1 MTAAPRR
8 AVVDASVALK
18 WQLDD
23 EEDVSAARAL
33 RDDYIVRN
41 TVALSAPALFR
52 YEITNGIWA
61 AALRAR
67 LSPGVAG
74 EALRNLLD
82 CDVETHEPDPERVLE
97 LSLQFDVAAYDAAYL
112 AVAES
117 LGADL
122 WTADRPLHKAT
133 KKKLTWVRWIGEYTS
148 AS

>member
-1 MTAAPRR
+1 MATQRH

-23 EEDVSAARAL
+23 EEDVQAARAL
-33 RDDYIVRN
+33 RDDYIVRS
-41 TVALSAPALFR
+41 TVALSAPTLFR

-67 LSPGVAG
+67 LKPAIAR

-82 CDVETHEPDPERVLE
+82 CDVETREPDPERVLD
-97 LSLQFDVAAYDAAYL
+97 LSLKHDVAAYDAAYL

-117 LGADL
+117 LGAEL
-122 WTADRPLHKAT
+122 WTADRALLKAT
-133 KKKLTWVRWIGEYTS
+133 KKSLAWVRWIGEYTS
-148 AS
+148 ES

>member
-23 EEDVSAARAL
+23 EEDVDAARAL
-33 RDDYIVRN
+33 RDDFIVQN
-41 TVALSAPALFR
+41 TVSLSAPTLFR

-67 LSPGVAG
+67 LKPAIARQ
-74 EALRNLLD
+74 ALRNLLD
-82 CDVETHEPDPERVLE
+82 CDVEAHEPDPERVLD
-97 LSLQFDVAAYDAAYL
+97 LALKHKVAAYDAAYL
-112 AVAES
+112 AVAEA

-122 WTADRPLHKAT
+122 WTADRPLYKAT
-133 KKKLTWVRWIGEYTS
+133 KESLGFVRWIGEYPV
-148 AS
+148 AA